1 MGCVSGYCSN
11 GTNIFISKDKQ
22 YTATIISN
30 MLSNP
35 MYSYKTNNK
44 FLNIN
49 SSRQENEK
57 FDSSVINLKSRHSY
71 SNTELKIPENPLPF
85 VRIKPKK

>member
-1 MGCVSGYCSN
+1 MCCVSGYYSRE
-11 GTNIFISKDKQ
+11 TNVIISKDKQ
-22 YTATIISN
+22 YTAAIISN

-44 FLNIN
+44 FLNLN
-49 SSRQENEK
+49 SSRQENEN
-57 FDSSVINLKSRHSY
+57 FDSSLINSKNRHSY
-71 SNTELKIPENPLPF
+71 SNKELKIPENPLPF

>member
-11 GTNIFISKDKQ
+11 GTNVFISKDKQ
-22 YTATIISN
+22 YTTTIISN
-30 MLSNP
+30 MISNP

-44 FLNIN
+44 FLNLN

-57 FDSSVINLKSRHSY
+57 LDNSLINSRSRHSY

>member
-1 MGCVSGYCSN
+1 MGCVSGYCSS
-11 GTNIFISKDKQ
+11 GTNVFISKDKQ

-44 FLNIN
+44 FL
-49 SSRQENEK
+49 SVYSARQDNDN
-57 FDSSVINLKSRHSY
+57 FDSSLINSNCRHAY
-71 SNTELKIPENPLPF
+71 SNKELKIPENPLPF
-85 VRIKPKK
+85 VKVKPKK

>member
-1 MGCVSGYCSN
+1 MGCVSGYCSS
-11 GTNIFISKDKQ
+11 GTNVIISKDKQ
-22 YTATIISN
+22 YTAAIISN

-44 FLNIN
+44 LLNLN
-49 SSRQENEK
+49 SSRQENEN
-57 FDSSVINLKSRHSY
+57 FDSSLINSKNRHSY
-71 SNTELKIPENPLPF
+71 SNKELKIPENPLPF